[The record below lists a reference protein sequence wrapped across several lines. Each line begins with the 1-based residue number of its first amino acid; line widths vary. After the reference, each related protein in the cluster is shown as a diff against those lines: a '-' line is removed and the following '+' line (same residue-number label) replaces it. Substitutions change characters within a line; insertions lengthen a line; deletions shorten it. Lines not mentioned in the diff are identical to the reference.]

1 MGSEYFLY
9 LAFLLYKSLKFIAD
23 FFQGVYAERK
33 KRTKLDL
40 IDTFSVKSYFK
51 TRKTIIIIMISM
63 VFRFSEQ
70 SRFMMK

>member
-23 FFQGVYAERK
+23 FLQGAYAERK

-40 IDTFSVKSYFK
+40 IDTFSVNSYFK
-51 TRKTIIIIMISM
+51 TRKTICFQFTKM
-63 VFRFSEQ
+63 
-70 SRFMMK
+70 